1 MGADDVVPAE
11 TNTTLPADSGAVSQ
25 EANMAWNESGGN
37 NSGGKRNPWGN
48 GNKPEQGPPDLDEVV
63 RNLQKRLAA
72 LFGGSG
78 GGRGVTGGTSGP
90 GRNLSIGTIALVLL
104 VVWALTGFYQVDA
117 AERGLVFRFGK
128 HVATTMPG
136 PRWHLPWPIE
146 SKQVVNIQTIESFTE
161 TTRMLTSD
169 ENMVDINLEVQFR
182 RANPLDYA
190 FNVAKPDDTL
200 EEVSES
206 AIREVIGRSK
216 LDEVLESGRQEIV
229 ARTKELIQRTLD
241 AYKIGIEVTT
251 VNLQDVK
258 VPNEVAPA
266 QQDAIKAREDRDRL
280 SLEAQAY
287 SNDRI
292 PRARGDAVR
301 LTQDAQAY
309 RASKVADAEGE
320 SQRFTKLVAEYERAP
335 AITRERLYIET
346 IEAVLAAS
354 KKVIVDT
361 DGNGQVIY
369 LPLDKILEQNRR
381 ALRSDG
387 AEATMT
393 IERPVTVSG
402 SSTDDRRTRG
412 SR

>member
-1 MGADDVVPAE
+1 
-11 TNTTLPADSGAVSQ
+11 
-25 EANMAWNESGGN
+25 MAWNEPGGN
-37 NSGGKRNPWGN
+37 NPGGKRNPWG
-48 GNKPEQGPPDLDEVV
+48 GKPGQGPPDLDEVV

-78 GGRGVTGGTSGP
+78 GGRGGSVGSSP
-90 GRNLSIGTIALVLL
+90 GRHISLGTIGLVLL

-117 AERGLVFRFGK
+117 AERGLVFRFGR

-182 RANPLDYA
+182 RALPLDYA
-190 FNVAKPDDTL
+190 FNVAQPDDTL
-200 EEVSES
+200 KEVSES
-206 AIREVIGRSK
+206 AIREIIGRSK

-258 VPNEVAPA
+258 VPNEVSPA

-287 SNDRI
+287 ANDLI
-292 PRARGDAVR
+292 PRARGAAVR

-320 SQRFTKLVAEYERAP
+320 SQRFTKLLAEYERAP
-335 AITRERLYIET
+335 NITRERLYLET

-354 KKVIVDT
+354 KKVIVDVE
-361 DGNGQVIY
+361 GNGNVIY
-369 LPLDKILEQNRR
+369 LPIDKILEQNRR
-381 ALRSDG
+381 AAGGTAPDG
-387 AEATMT
+387 SVT
-393 IERPVTVSG
+393 IERSAIPG
-402 SSTDDRRTRG
+402 GAANDDRRIRG